1 MHKSFSTDD
10 LQAPPELSL
19 DTYIP
24 DIKPSVKWL
33 QSEELSVY
41 LYGNEHTEVIA
52 KPSLCG
58 LATLYFGSQ
67 PIYNV
72 FDARVLRCFVG
83 LFVCYFPGCSP
94 VIMLCDNGTQV

>member
-1 MHKSFSTDD
+1 MRKSFSTND

-19 DTYIP
+19 YMYIP

-52 KPSLCG
+52 KPSL
-58 LATLYFGSQ
+58 
-67 PIYNV
+67 
-72 FDARVLRCFVG
+72 
-83 LFVCYFPGCSP
+83 
-94 VIMLCDNGTQV
+94 